1 MINLLH
7 SKSGISHVKT
17 VVLVLIFAMIFSV
30 VLTYASMMT
39 VIQTS
44 RDNTIRV
51 LDNFVMHNSKEIYDS
66 LKNGSDFSQTLD
78 QVFYKSSLLSEFSLD
93 NSGDIIY
100 SKDEQ
105 GDIVYL
111 MTNPNVS
118 YDYNNTLKLKASYTI
133 WIPVRF
139 TGKLITYLRIPI
151 TVRSYYSLKYN

>member
-1 MINLLH
+1 MKNLIR
-7 SKSGISHVKT
+7 SKIGMSHVKT
-17 VVLVLIFAMIFSV
+17 AVLVLIFVMIFSV

-51 LDNFVMHNSKEIYDS
+51 LDSFVMHNSKEIYDS
-66 LKNGSDFSQTLD
+66 LKNGSDFSESLNQI
-78 QVFYKSSLLSEFSLD
+78 FYKSSLLSEFSLD
-93 NSGDIIY
+93 NSGNIIY

-105 GDIVYL
+105 GNIVYI

-118 YDYNNTLKLKASYTI
+118 YDYSNTLKLKASYTI

-139 TGKLITYLRIPI
+139 AGKLITYLRIPI

>member
-7 SKSGISHVKT
+7 SKAGISHVKT
-17 VVLVLIFAMIFSV
+17 VVLVLIFAMIFSA
-30 VLTYASMMT
+30 VLTYTSMMT

-51 LDNFVMHNSKEIYDS
+51 LDSFVMHNSKEIYDS
-66 LKNGSDFSQTLD
+66 LKSGSDFSQSLD

-93 NSGDIIY
+93 NSGNIIY

-139 TGKLITYLRIPI
+139 AGKLMTYLRIPI

>member
-1 MINLLH
+1 MVKLLH
-7 SKSGISHVKT
+7 SESGMSHVKT

-39 VIQTS
+39 IIQTS

-51 LDNFVMHNSKEIYDS
+51 LDSFVMHNSIEIYDS
-66 LKNGSDFSQTLD
+66 LKNGSDFSQSLD

-93 NSGDIIY
+93 NSGNIIY

-139 TGKLITYLRIPI
+139 ADKHMTYLRIPI
-151 TVRSYYSLKYN
+151 TVRSYYSLK

>member
-1 MINLLH
+1 MVKLLH
-7 SKSGISHVKT
+7 SRSGISHVKT
-17 VVLVLIFAMIFSV
+17 VVLVLIFAMIFSA

-51 LDNFVMHNSKEIYDS
+51 LDSFVMHNSKEIYDS
-66 LKNGSDFSQTLD
+66 LKNGSDFSQSLD

-93 NSGDIIY
+93 NSGNIIY

-139 TGKLITYLRIPI
+139 AGKLMTCLRIPI